1 MKKHISG
8 YKLNRDSQARLAL
21 MKNLVYALIEHE
33 AIVTTKIKAKAVT
46 PIFEKLITRAKVD
59 SIQNRRMVQ
68 AYVQENTLVKK
79 LFEVISPKY
88 KEVKGGYTK
97 LTVIGNRR
105 GDNAPLVRLALTK
118 KSVIPTAVEG
128 SKKESAP
135 VGARRASPV
144 KAVVPEIV
152 GAKDLSPVA
161 AAPKLVKRTGKRGD
175 K

>member
-8 YKLNRDSQARLAL
+8 YKLNRDSEARLAL

-59 SIQNRRMVQ
+59 SVQNRRIVQ
-68 AYVQENTLVKK
+68 SYIQENTLVKK
-79 LFEVISPKY
+79 LFTVIAPLY

-97 LTVIGNRR
+97 LTLIGNRR
-105 GDNAPLVRLALTK
+105 GDNAPLVRLSLTK
-118 KSVIPTAVEG
+118 KSAVAPK
-128 SKKESAP
+128 SNSANKANSAKSVP
-135 VGARRASPV
+135 KANAPA
-144 KAVVPEIV
+144 KAVVPEV
-152 GAKDLSPVA
+152 VKATK